1 MEKVVLA
8 IDGDADRVVAAALSD
23 LDPVLSQL
31 QGRVLLV
38 GGLMQRIWLHLRPVT
53 GIAPRATA
61 DVDLGIDKKGLRLT
75 ADSQRIGPLLEERGY
90 EARPGEDGFRFE
102 KRLQH
107 GSILVDL
114 LIAKGAS
121 RSEPPILEKGIE
133 TIAAPG
139 LAYALSRPS
148 VLVEVTFADGDDL
161 TVVELPMPTLD
172 AAFVLKAALVG
183 VRRRPDRLERDTVD
197 ALMLAGAC
205 ASDADAV
212 EALSEARSKSK
223 EVRRSLALL
232 DNGFD
237 SPERAQAR
245 RVIGYLKRE
254 RGIESGYAGDWVV
267 GVARSLS
274 TKVGSR

>member
-1 MEKVVLA
+1 MEKVVLSVA
-8 IDGDADRVVAAALSD
+8 GDADRLVAAALSD

-31 QGRVLLV
+31 QGRVLIV

-61 DVDLGIDKKGLRLT
+61 DIDLGIDKKGLRLT

-90 EARPGEDGFRFE
+90 EAHPGEDGFRFE
-102 KRLQH
+102 KALEQ

-121 RSEPPILEKGIE
+121 RSEPPILEKGIA
-133 TIAAPG
+133 TIAVPG
-139 LAYALSRPS
+139 LAYAFSRPP
-148 VLVEVTFADGDDL
+148 VLVEVTFGDGHDI
-161 TVVELPMPTLD
+161 TVVTVPMPTLD

-183 VRRRPDRLERDTVD
+183 VRTRPDRLERDTVD

-212 EALSEARSKSK
+212 GSLADGESQSR
-223 EVRRSLALL
+223 EVRQSLALL
-232 DNGFD
+232 EEGFD
-237 SPERAQAR
+237 IPERAQAR
-245 RVIGYLKRE
+245 RVIGYLERE
-254 RGIESGYAGDWVV
+254 RGIEIGYAGDWVV
-267 GVARSLS
+267 GVARSLL
-274 TKVGSR
+274 TKVGSA